1 VQFGLTAANGGVVVM
16 GQVKTVA
23 AWMAERRL
31 DPASLV
37 AASALDRRVVE
48 AITHG
53 RYTPS
58 PEQRRRLAAALGVTP
73 DQIAWGHAAPVDH
86 MYGHGPQFGR
96 SP

>member
-1 VQFGLTAANGGVVVM
+1 M
-16 GQVKTVA
+16 GPVKTVA
-23 AWMAERRL
+23 AWMADRNL
-31 DPASLV
+31 DVAALV

-48 AITHG
+48 AIARG

-58 PEQRRRLAAALGVTP
+58 PEQRRRLADALGVAP
-73 DQIAWGHAAPVDH
+73 EQVAWGHAAAVDH